1 MGEGGD
7 ANADASAPAAIVFF
21 VVLNPVLGP
30 TSAENDVVAR
40 HEFEIFHTWALGRS
54 AAIGHR
60 DFLTSLRR
68 VDPFQAGGIDQN
80 AACDA
85 R

>member
-1 MGEGGD
+1 MNLKSSIPLE
-7 ANADASAPAAIVFF
+7 
-21 VVLNPVLGP
+21 
-30 TSAENDVVAR
+30 
-40 HEFEIFHTWALGRS
+40 RS
-54 AAIGHR
+54 ADIGHR
-60 DFLTSLRR
+60 DFLTNLRR